1 MSNIEL
7 NLRMQ
12 DGKVKK
18 FIQSFVPVSKTIE
31 YIELEGKLFDE
42 HKGKVPQ
49 TVLDLARFKFVAS
62 LFDAEEVTKDSIL
75 CGLDTSDVHVIMDII
90 NQRVMG
96 IKPEET
102 AGKKPRKK
110 T

>member
-12 DGKVKK
+12 DGKVKN

-31 YIELEGKLFDE
+31 YIELESKLFDE

-49 TVLDLARFKFVAS
+49 TILDLARFEFVAS
-62 LFDAEEVTKDSIL
+62 LFDAEEVTQESIL
-75 CGLDTSDVHVIMDII
+75 SGLDTTDAHVIMDII

-96 IKPEET
+96 IKPEEI
-102 AGKKPRKK
+102 AEKKSRKK